1 MNNRLITGMSFS
13 AFNARYYKEGLIS
26 VSSFNNYT
34 NDKYICFEDDMI
46 YDDMEKNFEVDMIFY
61 LFLKNMYYLCVAFSD
76 ALKL

>member
-13 AFNARYYKEGLIS
+13 AFNARYHKEGLIS

-46 YDDMEKNFEVDMIFY
+46 YDDMEKNFEVDMYI
-61 LFLKNMYYLCVAFSD
+61 
-76 ALKL
+76 

>member
-1 MNNRLITGMSFS
+1 MSFS
-13 AFNARYYKEGLIS
+13 AFNARYHKEGLIS
-26 VSSFNNYT
+26 VSSFN
-34 NDKYICFEDDMI
+34 DDMI